1 MLDNIIPY
9 TTSEGHEYLIRF
21 TEFNKNYLPKEFLLP
36 IVDITIVANSDMTT
50 INNGKTLAEFSSLIK
65 NYLTQEDIVLYFYCS
80 NDPIIKSSKRK
91 NVSNSQYRSD
101 LFCKMFEKQNL
112 IENDFIC
119 ENVLIEDPMNGDHHI
134 HLISRVKNEIQ
145 VKLIIEKGLPYF
157 ENK

>member
-1 MLDNIIPY
+1 
-9 TTSEGHEYLIRF
+9 
-21 TEFNKNYLPKEFLLP
+21 
-36 IVDITIVANSDMTT
+36 MTT

-91 NVSNSQYRSD
+91 NISNSQYRSD

-119 ENVLIEDPMNGDHHI
+119 ENILIEGPMNGDHHI
-134 HLISRVKNEIQ
+134 HLISGVKNEIQ